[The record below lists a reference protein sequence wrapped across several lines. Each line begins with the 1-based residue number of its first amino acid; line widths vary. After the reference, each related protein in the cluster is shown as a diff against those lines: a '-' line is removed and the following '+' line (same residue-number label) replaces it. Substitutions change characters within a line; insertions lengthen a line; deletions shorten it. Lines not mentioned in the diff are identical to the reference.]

1 VSVAGGLYASI
12 DIGTNSALLLVAELR
27 GTILEPVLQKAA
39 VPRVGRNLAATGGI
53 SGESFLALT
62 EALESFL
69 AEIRQSGA
77 LLVGAVATQ
86 AFRAA
91 SNGPE
96 LLAKVSGQLGV
107 EARIIAGPE
116 ESRLGYLA
124 VANRH
129 PSPRLAVLDVGG
141 GSTEATR
148 KGSGVSIPIGAV
160 NTLEAVRSAG
170 ASLKPGPE
178 AAACRARAK
187 AAFAQGFEDW
197 LGRTDLVVVGGT
209 ATALAMLELKLPAFD
224 SAAIE
229 GLRVPRGR
237 VSALIDLLAGLSDA
251 EKRELPGMDKPRADI
266 LVPGLCIL
274 EAFLEA
280 VAAQDFRVSDRG
292 VRYGITID
300 WFNKKKA
307 RETDAD

>member
-1 VSVAGGLYASI
+1 VSGPGELYASI
-12 DIGTNSALLLVAELR
+12 DIGTNSALLLIAERR
-27 GTILEPVLQKAA
+27 GAVLEPVLQKAA
-39 VPRVGRNLAATGGI
+39 VPRVGRNLAATGRI
-53 SGESFLALT
+53 SDESFLALT
-62 EALESFL
+62 GALDSFL
-69 AEIRQSGA
+69 SEIRDRGA
-77 LLVGAVATQ
+77 RLVGAVATQ

-96 LLAKVSGQLGV
+96 LLAKVTSQLGC

-129 PSPRLAVLDVGG
+129 PSPDLAVLDVGG

-148 KGSGVSIPIGAV
+148 NGTGISVPIGAV
-160 NTLEAVRSAG
+160 NTLEAC
-170 ASLKPGPE
+170 GPD
-178 AAACRARAK
+178 AAACRAHAK
-187 AAFAQGFEDW
+187 AAFAEGYEEW
-197 LGRTDLVVVGGT
+197 RGRTDLVVVGGT

-229 GLRVPRGR
+229 GLRIARGR
-237 VSALIDLLAGLSDA
+237 VSAMIDLLAGLSDA

-266 LVPGLCIL
+266 LMPGLCIL

-280 VAAQDFRVSDRG
+280 VDAPDFRVSDRG

-300 WFNKKKA
+300 WFIKRKSK
-307 RETDAD
+307 RD

>member
-1 VSVAGGLYASI
+1 VSGSGELYASI
-12 DIGTNSALLLVAELR
+12 DIGTNSALLLIAERR
-27 GTILEPVLQKAA
+27 GAILEPVLQKAA
-39 VPRVGRNLAATGGI
+39 VPRVGRNLAATGRI
-53 SGESFLALT
+53 SEESFLALT
-62 EALESFL
+62 EALGSFL
-69 AEIRQSGA
+69 AEIRGSGA
-77 LLVGAVATQ
+77 RLVGAVATQ

-96 LLAKVSGQLGV
+96 LLAKVSGQLGC

-129 PSPRLAVLDVGG
+129 PSPDLAVLDVGG

-148 KGSGVSIPIGAV
+148 KGTGMSIPIGAV

-170 ASLKPGPE
+170 AHLQPGPF
-178 AAACRARAK
+178 AAACRAHAK
-187 AAFAQGFEDW
+187 AAFAEGFEEW
-197 LGRTDLVVVGGT
+197 RGRTDLVVVGGT
-209 ATALAMLELKLPAFD
+209 ATALAMLELRLPAFD

-229 GLRVPRGR
+229 GLRIPRAR
-237 VSALIDLLAGLSDA
+237 VSAMIELLAGLSDE

-266 LVPGLCIL
+266 LMPGLCIL

-280 VAAQDFRVSDRG
+280 IDAPDFRVSDRG

-300 WFNKKKA
+300 WFINQRNK
-307 RETDAD
+307 RD

>member
-1 VSVAGGLYASI
+1 MSGSGELYASI
-12 DIGTNSALLLVAELR
+12 DIGTNSALLLISERR
-27 GTILEPVLQKAA
+27 GAILEPVAQKAA
-39 VPRVGRNLAATGGI
+39 VPRVGRNLAVTGRI
-53 SGESFLALT
+53 SDESFRDLTAALD
-62 EALESFL
+62 SFL
-69 AEIRQSGA
+69 AEIRARGA

-96 LLAKVSGQLGV
+96 LLAKVSGQLGL

-129 PSPRLAVLDVGG
+129 PSPDLAVLDVGG

-148 KGSGVSIPIGAV
+148 MGSGISIPIGAV

-170 ASLKPGPE
+170 ARLPPGAE
-178 AAACRARAK
+178 VAACRAHAK
-187 AAFAQGFEDW
+187 AAFADGFSDW
-197 LGRTDLVVVGGT
+197 RGRTDLVVVGGT
-209 ATALAMLELKLPAFD
+209 ATALAMLELKLPEFD

-229 GLRVPRGR
+229 GLRIPRAR
-237 VSALIDLLAGLSDA
+237 VSAMIESLAGLSDA

-274 EAFLEA
+274 EAFL
-280 VAAQDFRVSDRG
+280 AAIDAADFRVSDRG

-300 WFNKKKA
+300 WLSKQKSK
-307 RETDAD
+307 RD

>member
-1 VSVAGGLYASI
+1 MSAARELYASI
-12 DIGTNSALLLVAELR
+12 DIGTNSALLLIAERR
-27 GTILEPVLQKAA
+27 GSILEPVLQKAA
-39 VPRVGRNLAATGGI
+39 VPRVGRNLSATGRI
-53 SGESFLALT
+53 SEESFLALT

-69 AEIRQSGA
+69 AEIRDSGA
-77 LLVGAVATQ
+77 RLVGAVATQ

-96 LLAKVSGQLGV
+96 LLDKVSGLLGC
-107 EARIIAGPE
+107 ETRIIAGPE

-129 PSPRLAVLDVGG
+129 PSPGLAVLDVGG

-148 KGSGVSIPIGAV
+148 KGTGMSIPIGAV
-160 NTLEAVRSAG
+160 NTLEAC
-170 ASLKPGPE
+170 GPD

-187 AAFAQGFEDW
+187 AAFAEGFEAW
-197 LGRTDLVVVGGT
+197 RGSTDLVVVGGT

-229 GLRVPRGR
+229 GLRIPRVR
-237 VSALIDLLAGLSDA
+237 VSAMIDLLAGLSDA

-266 LVPGLCIL
+266 LMPGLCIL

-280 VAAQDFRVSDRG
+280 IDAPDFRVSDRG

-300 WFNKKKA
+300 WLMNQRMK
-307 RETDAD
+307 RD

>member
-1 VSVAGGLYASI
+1 MTASGEPCASI
-12 DIGTNSALLLVAELR
+12 DIGTNSALLLVAERR
-27 GTILEPVLQKAA
+27 GSVLEPVLQKAA
-39 VPRVGRNLAATGGI
+39 VPRVGRNLSATGRI
-53 SGESFLALT
+53 SEESFLALT
-62 EALESFL
+62 VALDSFL
-69 AEIRQSGA
+69 AEIRGCGA
-77 LLVGAVATQ
+77 RLVGAVATQ

-96 LLAKVSGQLGV
+96 LLAKVSGQLGC

-129 PSPRLAVLDVGG
+129 PSPGLAVLDVGG

-148 KGSGVSIPIGAV
+148 PGTGISIPIGAV
-160 NTLEAVRSAG
+160 NTLEAC
-170 ASLKPGPE
+170 GPD

-187 AAFAQGFEDW
+187 AAFADGFEAW
-197 LGRTDLVVVGGT
+197 RGNTDLVVVGGT
-209 ATALAMLELKLPAFD
+209 VTALAMLELRLAAFD

-229 GLRVPRGR
+229 GFRIPRGR
-237 VSALIDLLAGLSDA
+237 VSAMIDLLAGLSDA

-266 LVPGLCIL
+266 LMPGLCIL

-280 VAAQDFRVSDRG
+280 IDAPDFRVSDRG
-292 VRYGITID
+292 VRYGIIID
-300 WFNKKKA
+300 WFIKQKPK
-307 RETDAD
+307 RD